1 MKTIP
6 ASAFTIEQLTDA
18 YNRTRVDYIV
28 PMPMT
33 SARLQEYIDTYDI
46 DLTASCTV
54 IDDEAQEGEED
65 FIIGLG
71 MLGTRNDRA
80 WISRL
85 GVVPYARRLGAGKE
99 LMNALLEATAV
110 RQYRHLW
117 LEVIKG
123 NEPAYRLFQRLGFV
137 ETRELLVL
145 RRPPSPLPPHV
156 PCIKEGVEVYRLS
169 VSEVLSRL
177 VQRRVRPNWLNETE
191 SYRQVQTN
199 LTGIEVVLPKG
210 EGRGWAAYESN
221 ALQLKRLCVEVVEG
235 DEVAVATAVLYQVH
249 KQAPTKDAVFE
260 NLPVDDLRW
269 PAYQALGYFDSFS
282 RIEMVKDMSKG

>member
-1 MKTIP
+1 MKILP
-6 ASAFTIEQLTDA
+6 ASTFNIEELTDA

-33 SARLQEYIDTYDI
+33 TARLQEYIDIYDI

-54 IDDEAQEGEED
+54 IDDEDHDEEEA
-65 FIIGLG
+65 FITGLG
-71 MLGTRNDRA
+71 MLGVRPNRT

-99 LMNALLEATAV
+99 LMFGLLEAAEQL
-110 RQYRHLW
+110 RHPHLW

-123 NEPAYRLFQRLGFV
+123 NEPAYRLFKRLGFE

-145 RRPPSPLPPHV
+145 RRPPGPLPDDV
-156 PCIKEGVEVYRLS
+156 PCIKQGVEVYRLS

-177 VQRRVRPNWLNETE
+177 VERKVRPNWLNETE
-191 SYRQVQTN
+191 SYTHVQRN
-199 LTGIEVVLPKG
+199 LTGIEVVLPRG
-210 EGRGWAAYESN
+210 EGWGWAAYESN
-221 ALQLKRLCVEVVEG
+221 ALQLKRLCVEVMAG
-235 DEVAVATAVLYQVH
+235 DELAVATAVLYQVH
-249 KQAPTKDAVFE
+249 KQAPTKDAMFE
-260 NLPVDDLRW
+260 NLPIDDPRW

-282 RIEMVKDMSKG
+282 RIEMVKEM